1 VDLVGTSVDGPVTW
15 VVDPAVLEAA
25 RSVAQGDP
33 AFDVAPTDD
42 EDGSGAS
49 ESPGGVVTQSPGPA
63 EPDEEETT
71 DPSEE
76 VSELAEESQ
85 DAAQWLSDFGDAA
98 ADQTVLSLPYGDVD
112 VAAMLRGDFAD
123 TYGRAVELS
132 VRFMDELGLDATPV
146 VAPADGLFPELA
158 LDRLD
163 PGATLLLSERAV
175 AADATTVR
183 LSQGTEAVLTSDVAR
198 IGGPGPTP
206 RLDALAVRQRILG
219 EAAVRGL
226 TGEEGRPL
234 VVSVPERWDPGADWR
249 EASFFEGLDV
259 PWIRQ
264 VDVPFAQAI
273 SRPGDFDGRLTYS
286 RAVRRREIPVPNILA
301 AQELN
306 AAGSVLADLL
316 TRNDTIDE
324 QVGRAAMLGAS
335 TNARRRPHRAQVM
348 TRRISE
354 EMHGR
359 LEQVYVESSA
369 LVTMSSETGNF
380 SVTVVNG
387 LDEPV
392 TVGIE
397 AATGSD
403 ELEIRA
409 PDLVS
414 LGAGQR
420 ASVRLAVTSTGTG
433 VHSVRISPTT
443 REGRPLGQSTKVKV
457 RSSQVGLVIWLVMGT
472 GAAVFFAAIG
482 ARIVRRV
489 RKRDA
494 AAQEA
499 QQEETVS

>member
-1 VDLVGTSVDGPVTW
+1 
-15 VVDPAVLEAA
+15 
-25 RSVAQGDP
+25 
-33 AFDVAPTDD
+33 
-42 EDGSGAS
+42 
-49 ESPGGVVTQSPGPA
+49 
-63 EPDEEETT
+63 
-71 DPSEE
+71 
-76 VSELAEESQ
+76 
-85 DAAQWLSDFGDAA
+85 
-98 ADQTVLSLPYGDVD
+98 
-112 VAAMLRGDFAD
+112 
-123 TYGRAVELS
+123 
-132 VRFMDELGLDATPV
+132 
-146 VAPADGLFPELA
+146 
-158 LDRLD
+158 
-163 PGATLLLSERAV
+163 
-175 AADATTVR
+175 
-183 LSQGTEAVLTSDVAR
+183 
-198 IGGPGPTP
+198 
-206 RLDALAVRQRILG
+206 
-219 EAAVRGL
+219 
-226 TGEEGRPL
+226 
-234 VVSVPERWDPGADWR
+234 
-249 EASFFEGLDV
+249 
-259 PWIRQ
+259 
-264 VDVPFAQAI
+264 
-273 SRPGDFDGRLTYS
+273 
-286 RAVRRREIPVPNILA
+286 
-301 AQELN
+301 
-306 AAGSVLADLL
+306 
-316 TRNDTIDE
+316 
-324 QVGRAAMLGAS
+324 MLGAS
-335 TNARRRPHRAQVM
+335 TNARRRPRRAQVM